1 MPGVL
6 RTGPATASEAPVAV
20 IDVGSNSVRLVVYE
34 NGGRAPLPIFNEK
47 VLCGLGRG
55 LDRTGRMPAE
65 GMDMALESL
74 HRFALLCPQM
84 GVRDVQAVAT
94 AAVREASNGPEF
106 LETVRKECGL
116 DVRLLSGDREA
127 EVSAAGVVSAI
138 PHASGL
144 AADLGGA
151 SLELTLLDTGHV
163 AERVSLPLG
172 TVRKN
177 GEESLSEHR
186 TAVREQ
192 LQELDWL
199 RQARG
204 HCLYLVGGSWRAL
217 ARIHMNETG
226 YPLHVIHHYALDA
239 PSASG
244 FCATLAGWPRE
255 RLESAKG
262 LRPDRLE
269 SLPFAAV
276 ALECLLQC
284 TGAEEVVF
292 SANGLREGC
301 LYEAL
306 TPLERE
312 IDPLLSLCETAA
324 HRMGRG
330 GSASEYLA
338 NWISPALKGIVPDKL
353 RLAACHLSD
362 IGWSEHPDYRA
373 EQVFL
378 RILRMPLTGANHG
391 ERVMLGLA
399 VASRHGAIQSTVK
412 RLRLDNL
419 LNRKKRRQAAGIGLA
434 MRLAYT
440 ISGGAVSVLEQFRL
454 KRKRRKL
461 LLTGPEGAH
470 ILVGNT
476 VQRRLRVLAEKL
488 DLEHGIRLHGNEA
501 IPAENTPALE
511 GQDILPRPGE
521 GEA

>member
-1 MPGVL
+1 M
-6 RTGPATASEAPVAV
+6 

-55 LDRTGRMPAE
+55 LDRTGRMPDK
-65 GMDMALESL
+65 GIDMALESL

-106 LETVRKECGL
+106 LDTVHKECGL

-127 EVSAAGVVSAI
+127 EVSAAGVASAI

-163 AERVSLPLG
+163 AERISLPLG

-192 LQELDWL
+192 LEELDWL

-204 HCLYLVGGSWRAL
+204 HSLYLVGGSWRAL
-217 ARIHMNETG
+217 ARIHMDETG
-226 YPLHVIHHYALDA
+226 YPLHVIHNYALEA
-239 PSASG
+239 RSASE
-244 FCATLAGWPRE
+244 FCATLAGWARE

-262 LRPDRLE
+262 LRSDRLE

-276 ALECLLQC
+276 ALECLVEH
-284 TGAEEVVF
+284 TGVEDVVF

-306 TPLERE
+306 TPLERQ
-312 IDPLLSLCETAA
+312 IDPLLSLCETTAR
-324 HRMGRG
+324 RMGRG
-330 GSASEYLA
+330 GSGGQFLA
-338 NWISPALKGIVPDKL
+338 DWIAPALEDIVPGNL
-353 RLAACHLSD
+353 HLAACHLSD

-378 RILRMPLTGANHG
+378 RIMRMPLTGADH
-391 ERVMLGLA
+391 RDRIMLGLA
-399 VASRHGAIQSTVK
+399 VASRHSAMQSTLK
-412 RLRLDNL
+412 RLRLDKL
-419 LNRKKRRQAAGIGLA
+419 LTKRQKRQAAGIGLA
-434 MRLAYT
+434 MRLAYS
-440 ISGGAVSVLEQFRL
+440 ISGGALSVLEQFRL
-454 KRKRRKL
+454 ERRVEGL
-461 LLTGPEGAH
+461 MLTGPDDAH

-476 VQRRLRVLAEKL
+476 VQRRLRALAESL
-488 DLEHGIRLHGNEA
+488 DLDHGILLRA
-501 IPAENTPALE
+501 
-511 GQDILPRPGE
+511 
-521 GEA
+521 